1 MGTIEAML
9 NQLKGKRV
17 YFDTNPIIYF
27 VEGHETFYEAV
38 KPIFDELDNEEFFA
52 CTSEFTITEV
62 LIKPYRDGLDE
73 LIKDYQG
80 LLLDSDYFSLLAMS
94 ASTFLS
100 AAKIGGSTLMRTPDA
115 IHIATAVEHQCDFFI
130 TNDKRIRN
138 YQGVQV
144 LQVSDFLP

>member
-1 MGTIEAML
+1 MGTIETML
-9 NQLKGKRV
+9 NQLKEKRV

-38 KPIFDELDNEEFFA
+38 KPIFDGLDNEEFFA

-62 LIKPYRDGLDE
+62 LIKPYRDGLDD
-73 LIKDYQG
+73 LIKAYQG
-80 LLLDSDYFSLLAMS
+80 LLIDSDYFSLFGMS

-115 IHIATAVEHQCDFFI
+115 IHMAVAVENQCDFFL
-130 TNDKRIRN
+130 TNDKRIRD
-138 YQGVQV
+138 YQAVKV
-144 LQVSDFLP
+144 LQIADFLP